1 MIGTDTPR
9 ENPSSMVD
17 TPALSDGPSVPGSWS
32 LSKISHAI
40 NSSASPSIPLFS
52 PPLSTALVVRLPYG
66 PVRLL
71 DGDVL
76 RDLGASDWGSRK
88 SSGSYGCLAVRTR
101 VEVLRDEVSTVAPV
115 SCESSDE
122 RDVVPQNLPSAC
134 SVIRH
139 RSFWSSSVILE
150 LIMEI
155 NVWKVSIVASKWVN
169 WANTGLNLRS
179 ILFVESFR
187 KRTCRRNRGQLPRV

>member
-1 MIGTDTPR
+1 
-9 ENPSSMVD
+9 MVD
-17 TPALSDGPSVPGSWS
+17 TPALSEGPLVPGSWS
-32 LSKISHAI
+32 LSRISHAI
-40 NSSASPSIPLFS
+40 NSNASPSIPLFS
-52 PPLSTALVVRLPYG
+52 PPLGIAPVALLPYG
-66 PVRLL
+66 PVRRL

-88 SSGSYGCLAVRTR
+88 SSGSYGCLTVRSR

-139 RSFWSSSVILE
+139 RSSWSSTVILE
-150 LIMEI
+150 QCMDQDI
-155 NVWKVSIVASKWVN
+155 
-169 WANTGLNLRS
+169 
-179 ILFVESFR
+179 
-187 KRTCRRNRGQLPRV
+187 